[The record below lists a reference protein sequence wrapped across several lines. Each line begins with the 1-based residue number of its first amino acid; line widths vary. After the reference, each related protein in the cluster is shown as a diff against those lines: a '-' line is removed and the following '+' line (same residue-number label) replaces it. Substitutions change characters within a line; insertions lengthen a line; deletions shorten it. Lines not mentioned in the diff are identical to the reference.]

1 MIERMVQEWK
11 SYSRY
16 SKTVLAIYFFLS
28 LPLLPVMVPM
38 ILFAWWVTQPDNKEH
53 RRPMTLVELISFAFT
68 MSLFVY
74 IAAACVHWC
83 K

>member
-1 MIERMVQEWK
+1 MIEEWK
-11 SYSRY
+11 SYGRY
-16 SKTVLAIYFFLS
+16 TKTVLTIYLILS

-38 ILFAWWVTQPDNKEH
+38 ILFAFWVTAPQGIP
-53 RRPMTLVELISFAFT
+53 RRKMTLTELISFAFT

>member
-1 MIERMVQEWK
+1 MIEEWK

-16 SKTVLAIYFFLS
+16 TKTVLTIYLILS
-28 LPLLPVMVPM
+28 LPLLPVMIPM
-38 ILFAWWVTQPDNKEH
+38 VLFCFWVAKPKGDTRKMPLAD
-53 RRPMTLVELISFAFT
+53 VISLSFT

-74 IAAACVHWC
+74 IMVPILHGCPP

>member
-1 MIERMVQEWK
+1 MIERMTEEWNA
-11 SYSRY
+11 YPRY
-16 SKTVLAIYFFLS
+16 SKTVLSIYVLLS

-38 ILFAWWVTQPDNKEH
+38 VLFAFWVTKPEGNTRKI
-53 RRPMTLVELISFAFT
+53 TLGEIITMSFT

-74 IAAACVHWC
+74 IFAACLHWC